1 MPRILVL
8 NPNGNP
14 AVTDGVDSALDDLR
28 RAMGATI
35 DVAGLT
41 GTPFG
46 IESQR
51 DVDAVA
57 GPVARYVADHED
69 AYDAFV
75 IACFSDPGLHGAR
88 EATRKP
94 VLGIASSGLSTALA
108 LGEAVGVISIGSGSL
123 PRHQRL
129 YRAMGVA
136 SRVRADLPIG
146 ASVADLADGSGERD
160 GMQEAMA
167 QVGRRLVTGHACD
180 VLVLG
185 CAGMARYRAP
195 LEAALGVRVI
205 DPTQAATGMAI
216 TAAAWGLGASRGTA

>member
-1 MPRILVL
+1 MPRVLVL
-8 NPNGNP
+8 NPNSNP
-14 AVTDGVDSALDDLR
+14 AVTEGIDSALDGLRHDL
-28 RAMGATI
+28 GVTL

-57 GPVARYVADHED
+57 GPIARHVHDHEG

-94 VLGIASSGLSTALA
+94 VLGIASSGLLTALA
-108 LGEAVGVISIGSGSL
+108 LGEAVGVVSIGSGSL
-123 PRHQRL
+123 PRHHRL

-136 SRVRADLPIG
+136 PRIRADLPVG
-146 ASVADLADGSGERD
+146 ASVGDLAGGSDGPD
-160 GMQEAMA
+160 GMQNAMEG
-167 QVGRRLVTGHACD
+167 VGRRLVAEHGCD

-185 CAGMARYRAP
+185 CAGMTRYRAP
-195 LEAALGVRVI
+195 LEAALGVPVV
-205 DPTQAATGMAI
+205 DPAQAATGMAI
-216 TAAAWGLGASRGTA
+216 TAAVLDLSS